1 VQNLCRRQ
9 NDKPYDQRASTKEP
23 EAAKN
28 QYLNPKNVGLLG
40 LFVWGMLPAAIA
52 KLREFKPARGR
63 LLILRRRVIPLFAF
77 RTLECDYFTHS
88 LS

>member
-1 VQNLCRRQ
+1 MT
-9 NDKPYDQRASTKEP
+9 ASRTKEP

-28 QYLNPKNVGLLG
+28 QYLIPNNVELLG
-40 LFVWGMLPAAIA
+40 LFVWGMLSAAIA
-52 KLREFKPARGR
+52 KLGEFKPACGR

-77 RTLECDYFTHS
+77 RTLEGDYFTHS